1 MTHECEDCGQSFETL
16 TRLRTHDCGGSGS
29 GSDTFSNLGG
39 ASDVDIASDA
49 GTQTSTSSS
58 ASNRN
63 ASVPELDDQLERV
76 ASGEFTT
83 VFAAVATFE
92 SAQSTALEAGDSG
105 DTYRD
110 VFWSYYEPVADGLD
124 AATRSEGWDL
134 LADVVAAYDPVE
146 SDDVSHATPAIANA
160 VGRHV
165 IRTRVTD
172 SVEAVPV
179 AALAYLDTVAVEAA
193 DVDDTAVE
201 ETHPYGWGIGHPDHA
216 VVDHLRERVPETAFS
231 VNPVLEHAFYADQY
245 AAVDALERLVRDDSI
260 DETVAAPRGTDTS
273 YRRYFLDCVYGLQI
287 DDYWPSTPRYWDWH
301 DTLDYTFELDETVE
315 RRIRD
320 LVAETGFDADLPDD
334 WTFRDLGI

>member
-1 MTHECEDCGQSFETL
+1 MAHECEDCGESFETL
-16 TRLRTHDCGGSGS
+16 TRLRTHDCGGTGGVSGS
-29 GSDTFSNLGG
+29 ASSFGG

-49 GTQTSTSSS
+49 ETATSSS
-58 ASNRN
+58 TTGRS
-63 ASVPELDDQLERV
+63 ASVPELDDQIERV
-76 ASGEFTT
+76 SDGEFGA

-92 SAQSTALEAGDSG
+92 SAQSSALDAGDGG

-110 VFWSYYEPVADGLD
+110 VFWSYYEPVADRLD
-124 AATRSEGWDL
+124 AATRSEGWGL
-134 LADVVAAYDPVE
+134 LADVVAAYDPAE
-146 SDDVSHATPAIANA
+146 GDDVSHATPAIANA

-172 SVEAVPV
+172 GVEAVPV
-179 AALAYLDTVAVEAA
+179 TALEYLDSVAVEAT

-201 ETHPYGWGIGHPDHA
+201 ETHAYGWGIGHPDHA
-216 VVDHLRERVPETAFS
+216 VVDRLRERVPEVAYS

-245 AAVDALERLVRDDSI
+245 AAVDALERLVRDESI
-260 DETVAAPRGTDTS
+260 DGSSASRPGTETS
-273 YRRYFLDCVYGLQI
+273 YRRFFLDCVYGLGT

-301 DTLDYTFELDETVE
+301 EELDYAFELDESVE
-315 RRIRD
+315 QRIRN